1 MMNLQNI
8 IIDFNSNTVTTMYE
22 NTHYTIDNVLTDI
35 NNIKTQFIAAY
46 NIDFDF
52 VVVQLS
58 EDQHMDVPR
67 IICNEIAPISIQ
79 SIEDEH
85 PALLV
90 ELQTIRASIE
100 SELQQILNN

>member
-22 NTHYTIDNVLTDI
+22 NKHYAIDTVLTDI
-35 NNIKTQFIAAY
+35 NSVKTQFTAAY

-58 EDQHMDVPR
+58 EDQHLCEPR
-67 IICNEIAPISIQ
+67 IICNELPPITIQ
-79 SIEDEH
+79 SIETDH
-85 PALLV
+85 SALLS
-90 ELQTIRASIE
+90 ELRTIRASIE